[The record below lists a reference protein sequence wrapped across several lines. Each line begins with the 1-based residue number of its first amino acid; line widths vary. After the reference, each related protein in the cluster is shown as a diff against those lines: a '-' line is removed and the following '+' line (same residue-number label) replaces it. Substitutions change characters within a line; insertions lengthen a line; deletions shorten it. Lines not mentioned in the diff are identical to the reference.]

1 MQALVSVVI
10 PVYNGERFV
19 AEAVDSAL
27 AQDHPNKE
35 ILVID
40 DGSRDRS
47 LDILA
52 RYGSAIRVISVSNGG
67 PARARNLGM
76 REARGDYIAFLDTD
90 DIWAS
95 GKLSAQVAHMQAHPA
110 TGVCYT
116 AWHVWPADADG
127 QWRRPAAWRDDLGA
141 VHAVPERSGWIYGE
155 LLLECHLLTTTV
167 MVRTSVAR
175 AEGEF
180 DVELPVGE
188 DYDYWLRLSQRA
200 CIDRLNCVSA
210 LYRVVPGSA
219 SRKPHA
225 VNHELL
231 VLQRALGRYGYT
243 SPGGA
248 PIDRGVV
255 AARLNVLRFQ
265 HAWGHLH
272 GGDPAVAQE
281 IFALCLRQQPWRLPL
296 WRHWLRARLRAAR
309 AALPEAR
316 T

>member
-27 AQDHPNKE
+27 AQDHLNKE

-40 DGSRDRS
+40 DGSSDRS

-52 RYGSAIRVISVSNGG
+52 QYGNAIRVISVRNGG

-76 REARGDYIAFLDTD
+76 SEARGEYIAFLDAD
-90 DIWAS
+90 DVWARS
-95 GKLSAQVAHMQAHPA
+95 KLAAQVAHMQASPA
-110 TGVCYT
+110 TGACYT
-116 AWHVWPADADG
+116 AWHVWPADAAG
-127 QWRRPAAWRDDLGA
+127 QWHRPAGWRDDLGA
-141 VHAVPERSGWIYGE
+141 AQAVPGRSGWIYGE
-155 LLLECHLLTTTV
+155 LLLECCLLTTTV

-200 CIDRLNCVSA
+200 CIDRLDCVSA

-231 VLQRALGRYGYT
+231 VVQRALDRYGY
-243 SPGGA
+243 SSLGGK
-248 PIDRGVV
+248 PIVRSVV
-255 AARLNVLRFQ
+255 AARLDALRFQ
-265 HAWGHLH
+265 HAWAHLH
-272 GGDPAVAQE
+272 DGDPAVAQHA
-281 IFALCLRQQPWRLPL
+281 FAACLRQQPWRLPL
-296 WRHWLRARLRAAR
+296 WRNWLRARLRAAR
-309 AALPEAR
+309 AGALEAR